1 MSASRA
7 CLFRLITI
15 TAMGLMVAGCEN
27 VNRLSSLTGPTPNL
41 APTFSSIQLAI
52 IQSQDSTGRSSC
64 TLCHTSTGRAPA
76 AGLDLS
82 VNAFSGLVNVGSRQK
97 AGATIV
103 IPGDPD
109 NSYLIQ
115 KLEGTTGIVGLRMP
129 RNGPPYL
136 TDGQVQ
142 IVRRWILLGAKND

>member
-15 TAMGLMVAGCEN
+15 SAMGLMVAGCEN
-27 VNRLSSLTGPTPNL
+27 VNKLSSLTAPTPNL
-41 APTFSSIQLAI
+41 APTFSAIQLAVI
-52 IQSQDSTGRSSC
+52 GQSSDSNPQRC
-64 TLCHTSTGRAPA
+64 ILCHTSQGRAPA

-82 VNAFSGLVNVGSRQK
+82 ASAFSHLVNSPSVNK
-97 AGATIV
+97 PGATLV

-136 TDGQVQ
+136 TDGQIQ
-142 IVRRWILLGAKND
+142 IVRRWILLGAQND

>member
-1 MSASRA
+1 MSALRS
-7 CLFRLITI
+7 CLFSLITI
-15 TAMGLMVAGCEN
+15 IAMGLMVAGCEN
-27 VNRLSSLTGPTPNL
+27 VNKLSTLTGPTPNL
-41 APTFSSIQLAI
+41 APTFSSIQRDI
-52 IQSQDSTGRSSC
+52 IQASDSAGRSSC
-64 TLCHTSTGRAPA
+64 TLCHTSVGRAPS

-82 VNAFSGLVNVGSRQK
+82 GNSFGQLVNVGSRNK
-97 AGATIV
+97 PGATMV

-115 KLEGTTGIVGLRMP
+115 KLEGTAGIVGLRMP
-129 RNGPPYL
+129 RNGPPFM